1 MNLKIFRT
9 SFDLSHQIKKCW
21 GALELLPRLPKGDL
35 LTRCLSNMTVNEMA
49 GDLKLKSNNEA
60 INEFVLDCREYLEHL
75 KGLRTTLK

>member
-1 MNLKIFRT
+1 
-9 SFDLSHQIKKCW
+9 
-21 GALELLPRLPKGDL
+21 
-35 LTRCLSNMTVNEMA
+35 MTVNEMA